1 MNVKSEHA
9 RFEEDEKVKADFHLV
24 LDEQV
29 ENEARESVG
38 KRNEEVEKEV
48 ENKHEREI
56 LVVVLLFY

>member
-1 MNVKSEHA
+1 VKSEHA

-29 ENEARESVG
+29 ENEAHESIG
-38 KRNEEVEKEV
+38 KRNEEVEKKV

-56 LVVVLLFY
+56 LIVVLLFY